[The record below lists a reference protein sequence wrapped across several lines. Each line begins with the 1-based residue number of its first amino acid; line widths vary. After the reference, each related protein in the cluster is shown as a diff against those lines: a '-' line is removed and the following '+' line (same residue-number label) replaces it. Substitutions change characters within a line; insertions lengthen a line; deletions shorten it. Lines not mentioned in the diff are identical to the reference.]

1 MWTIDCG
8 HGGIAGIQ
16 LGQEELLEE
25 AQILQPASV
34 EEIELAFGH
43 EPKTINGCGQVS
55 TGFNVASCPH
65 VTSGTS
71 DRNPIRLA
79 RRVKPDP

>member
-1 MWTIDCG
+1 LRTIDCG

-34 EEIELAFGH
+34 EEIELALGH
-43 EPKTINGCGQVS
+43 KPTTINGCGQ
-55 TGFNVASCPH
+55 ASMLLVVP
-65 VTSGTS
+65 T
-71 DRNPIRLA
+71 
-79 RRVKPDP
+79 